1 MNNNFSLREAD
12 VKDAKLISELAD
24 AIWRKHYPSII
35 SIEQI
40 DYMLG
45 SRYSEP
51 HIQRIMQNGERFFL
65 LYDEG
70 NLQRLCL
77 YWKSGQEDTYLHKFY
92 VLVDRHRSGIGQALF
107 THLLQF
113 TNPSKPIRLQV
124 NRKNIKAI
132 NFYFK
137 HGFTIEG
144 AQDFDI
150 GNGFLMEDFVMV
162 RKSCIKKSI
171 PFWGCFFLY

>member
-1 MNNNFSLREAD
+1 MNNNFSIREAD
-12 VKDAKLISELAD
+12 MKDAKLISELAD

-35 SIEQI
+35 SIKQI

-45 SRYSEP
+45 NRYSEP

-65 LYDEG
+65 LYDEETCSAYASIEE
-70 NLQRLCL
+70 R
-77 YWKSGQEDTYLHKFY
+77 KEETYLHKFY

-107 THLLQF
+107 SHLLQF

-137 HGFTIEG
+137 HAFTIEG

-150 GNGFLMEDFVMV
+150 GNGFFMEDFVMV
-162 RKSCIKKSI
+162 RK
-171 PFWGCFFLY
+171 PA